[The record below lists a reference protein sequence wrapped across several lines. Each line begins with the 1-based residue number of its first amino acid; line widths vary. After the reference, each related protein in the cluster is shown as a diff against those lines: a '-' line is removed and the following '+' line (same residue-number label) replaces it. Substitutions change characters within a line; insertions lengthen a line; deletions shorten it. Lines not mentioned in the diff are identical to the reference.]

1 MTATERLTEVTSLAG
16 HTDRV
21 WHAAWN
27 PQGTLLATCSSDLT
41 IRLWAT
47 EGQNEDGTE
56 KWVCKTILTDGHQR
70 TIRQVAWSPC
80 GKYLASTSFDATTC
94 VWGGGGGGKD
104 LSSSWECI
112 AQLEGHEN
120 EVKSAAWSRGGNLL
134 ATCGRDKSVW
144 IWEVTEDEDFEC
156 AAVLTSHTQDV
167 KTVVWHPHNDTLAS
181 CSYDNTIKLFREDPG
196 EIEDWC
202 CVSTLESHA
211 STVWSIA
218 FDASGDRLVSVGD
231 DKCLKIWRRF
241 RVGKKDDDDDEET
254 TDSPSVGS
262 KDAEPW
268 KCVCTISGAH
278 ERAIYSV
285 SWCHSTGLIATAAG
299 DNAIRVFRENEAALD
314 ALNAPSFDL
323 VDTRRQSHEE
333 DVNAVV
339 WNPKKD
345 GLMASVGDDGLV
357 KLWRWTA

>member
-1 MTATERLTEVTSLAG
+1 MTERLEELTSLVG

-27 PQGTLLATCSSDLT
+27 PRGTVLATCSSDLS
-41 IRLWAT
+41 IRLWAV
-47 EGQNEDGTE
+47 EGENEDGRE

-80 GKYLASTSFDATTC
+80 GKYIASTSFDATTC
-94 VWGGGGGGKD
+94 IWGGGSRD
-104 LSSSWECI
+104 LPGDWECI

-120 EVKSAAWSRGGNLL
+120 EVKGAAWSKGGNLL

-167 KTVVWHPHNDTLAS
+167 KCVSWHPHCDTLAS
-181 CSYDNTIKLFREDPG
+181 CSYDNTVKMFKEDPG
-196 EIEDWC
+196 EIEDWG
-202 CVSTLESHA
+202 CVSTLESHS

-231 DKCLKIWRRF
+231 DKCLKIWRKF
-241 RVGKKDDDDDEET
+241 IPNDADSNDAKEN
-254 TDSPSVGS
+254 SPSVGS

-268 KCVCTISGAH
+268 KCVCTVSGAH
-278 ERAIYSV
+278 DRAVYCV
-285 SWCHSTGLIATAAG
+285 SWCHLTGLLATAAG
-299 DNAIRVFRENEAALD
+299 DNAIRIFKENEETPD
-314 ALNAPSFDL
+314 PKNAPSFNL
-323 VDTRRQSHEE
+323 VDVRRKSHDE
-333 DVNAVV
+333 DVNAVA
-339 WNPKKD
+339 WNPKRE
-345 GLMASVGDDGLV
+345 GLLASVGDDGLV
-357 KLWRWTA
+357 KLWRFKSD